1 MTLELNG
8 LSVDCIIGDLPAERR
23 APQRLRV
30 DLALEIDDAAAQ
42 SDRLADTVDYA
53 RLAADVRAALAA
65 AKPQLI
71 ERAAKI
77 AYEAARRDGRVRR
90 ATVKVTKF
98 GAIPQLESASATYDG
113 GL

>member
-71 ERAAKI
+71 ERAARI
-77 AYEAARRDGRVRR
+77 AYEAVRRDGRVRR

>member
-8 LSVDCIIGDLPAERR
+8 LSVDCIIGDLPEERR

-30 DLALEIDDAAAQ
+30 DLALEIDDAAAC
-42 SDRLADTVDYA
+42 SDQLADTVDYA

-77 AYEAARRDGRVRR
+77 VHEVARRDGRARR

-113 GL
+113 GR

>member
-53 RLAADVRAALAA
+53 RLAADVRE
-65 AKPQLI
+65 I
-71 ERAAKI
+71 GRAH
-77 AYEAARRDGRVRR
+77 V
-90 ATVKVTKF
+90 
-98 GAIPQLESASATYDG
+98 
-113 GL
+113 